1 MMATWLEDGGTM
13 SVTTNNSTKNASNT
27 VTLRDILSPDSG
39 GSQYIYTI
47 SCQTNISSIAV
58 QQQGLLERANL
69 GAMTYMI
76 T

>member
-1 MMATWLEDGGTM
+1 MMATWLEEGGTM

-47 SCQTNISSIAV
+47 SCQTSVSSIIAV
-58 QQQGLLERANL
+58 SQQGLR
-69 GAMTYMI
+69 GG
-76 T
+76 